1 MVILTY
7 YYFNN
12 ESENNFKYIVESL
25 SRLELF
31 RLEQDIKYIYYVHA
45 HNTVNFQIKN
55 YCKITYDIDSKQFKI
70 LQHYLKKQEDQE
82 KQISLDL
89 VIDKSNIPEFIEFNL
104 SKFQGSGWDSKN
116 YFILET
122 KLQEYETKYTKLF
135 DKLKNNI
142 LSEFEQ
148 IKQTNKLFRYIIV
161 KDIDGEIYD
170 LEEKFSKSDSKLSES
185 NDLDKQTEQFNL
197 VHKLIQK
204 YNYCSALVQLE
215 SIEFDSSNYK
225 IKTTVS
231 KCFNV
236 LDRTIETKWGR
247 ENPDSKY
254 TESGRLTL
262 GQELLFV
269 FNPLYSFDGFENIS
283 TKGCTVYHRICDD
296 GDDAMIFFMDEEQ
309 YQKKLIDWVN
319 KYFHGE

>member
-12 ESENNFKYIVESL
+12 ESEYNFKYIVESL

-45 HNTVNFQIKN
+45 HNTVNYNIKN
-55 YCKITYDIDSKQFKI
+55 HCKITYDVDSKQFKI
-70 LQHYLKKQEDQE
+70 LQNWVKKQEDQE

-104 SKFQGSGWDSKN
+104 SKFQGYGWDSKN

-135 DKLKNNI
+135 DQLKNNI

-161 KDIDGEIYD
+161 RDIDGEIYD
-170 LEEKFSKSDSKLSES
+170 QEEKFSKLDSKLSES
-185 NDLDKQTEQFNL
+185 NDLYKQTEKFNL

-215 SIEFDSSNYK
+215 NVEFEESNYK

-236 LDRTIETKWGR
+236 LDRTIETKWGH

-254 TESGRLTL
+254 SQSGKLIQ
-262 GQELLFV
+262 GQELIFE
-269 FNPLYSFDGFENIS
+269 FYPLYGFDGFDNIS
-283 TKGCTVYHRICDD
+283 TQYFTVYHLISDD
-296 GDDAMIFFMDEEQ
+296 GDGVMLFFMDEEQ
-309 YQKKLIDWVN
+309 YQKKLINWVG